1 MPLYRTQAV
10 VLRSMNLGDADK
22 IVTLFTRDYG
32 KVKVVAK
39 AARRIKSRF
48 GACLEPMTHLSLIYF
63 GKEHQDLY
71 RLNQCD
77 IVRSFQ
83 NVREH
88 PSKFYTGIYFLE
100 LSESLVGEAH
110 QEIPIFD
117 LLATALVEVETKND
131 LETLC
136 RLYEMRIMMLAG
148 YKPRLRLCIQCRQEP
163 QSRWVGFSYTRH
175 GILCETCQ
183 EQTVLEAR
191 IQNGTLSYLRKLL
204 TLDIQHSER
213 LKIPKGRE
221 DEIESITHRLIL
233 ARLGRELK
241 SYPFIKKMAV

>member
-1 MPLYRTQAV
+1 MPLYRTQAL

-22 IVTLFTRDYG
+22 LVTLFTRDFG

-83 NVREH
+83 KVREH
-88 PSKFYTGIYFLE
+88 PQKFYTGIYFVE
-100 LSESLVGEAH
+100 LSESLIGEAH
-110 QEIPIFD
+110 PEIPIFD
-117 LLATALVEVETKND
+117 LLANALAKVEGPGD

-136 RLYEMRIMMLAG
+136 RLYEMRIMALAG
-148 YKPRLRLCIQCRQEP
+148 YTPRLRHCIQCRKEP

-175 GILCETCQ
+175 GILCESCQ
-183 EQTVLEAR
+183 EQTVLEVR
-191 IQNGTLSYLRKLL
+191 IQNGTLNYLRKLL
-204 TLDIQHSER
+204 TLDIQHADR
-213 LKIPKGRE
+213 LKIPKGSE

-241 SYPFIKKMAV
+241 SYPFIKTMAV

>member
-77 IVRSFQ
+77 IVHSFQ
-83 NVREH
+83 KVREH
-88 PSKFYTGIYFLE
+88 PQKFYTG
-100 LSESLVGEAH
+100 
-110 QEIPIFD
+110 D
-117 LLATALVEVETKND
+117 
-131 LETLC
+131 
-136 RLYEMRIMMLAG
+136 
-148 YKPRLRLCIQCRQEP
+148 
-163 QSRWVGFSYTRH
+163 
-175 GILCETCQ
+175 
-183 EQTVLEAR
+183 
-191 IQNGTLSYLRKLL
+191 RK
-204 TLDIQHSER
+204 S
-213 LKIPKGRE
+213 
-221 DEIESITHRLIL
+221 
-233 ARLGRELK
+233 
-241 SYPFIKKMAV
+241 VV